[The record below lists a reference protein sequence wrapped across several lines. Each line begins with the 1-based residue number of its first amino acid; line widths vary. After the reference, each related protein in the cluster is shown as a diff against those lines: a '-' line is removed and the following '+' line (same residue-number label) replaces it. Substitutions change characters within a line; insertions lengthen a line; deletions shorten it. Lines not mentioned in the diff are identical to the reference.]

1 MRWVGVLLSTAGC
14 GLFGVCGVVWV
25 SAQGQVPGAGQSGT
39 QAGAQAAPQLSP
51 QAAYD
56 VATRPLDITRRSA
69 ANWSDAELAALK
81 VAQEQ
86 AKVECKGRSA
96 DQFEGEDLLAY
107 ARLCAFAQM
116 WQPVQQA
123 AMYYLAASRG
133 VTLEELRTGFPNLAT
148 AYDYE
153 IQASLHLNDVE
164 NAIQNTQTMLR
175 TVPYDEIVEDASNA
189 AVRYIQLIYTDR
201 AVALLA
207 QRQPIVLGM
216 MKANA
221 AIAVG
226 PLGPVKARVEALPT
240 AHPQLPVHTLYADAI
255 ALPAMLQFANLQ
267 KAAAAAYAELEAALP
282 AGLSADDAI
291 LTAESRRQYKLLG
304 AKLPAIQP
312 YAWLMDPAAATPDLG
327 KDFGAAT
334 VLLLFPDWCNQCVA
348 MGGKFVPVAKSLSDN
363 HTRFVALLAQAAA
376 PPAAKPPP
384 AKPALKMPAP
394 GTSKEA
400 KPAQSSKGETAHV
413 NILMNV
419 RPTAALLLSGTPTL
433 AVPNETLNTFVA
445 TDFPLLIVT
454 DHDGIVRAILTA
466 PENALEPEGLT
477 ELLAQHVME
486 HWPAG
491 KGQ

>member
-1 MRWVGVLLSTAGC
+1 MRWVGVLLLSAGC
-14 GLFGVCGVVWV
+14 ALV
-25 SAQGQVPGAGQSGT
+25 QGQPPGAGQGGAK
-39 QAGAQAAPQLSP
+39 AGAQAVPQLSP

-69 ANWSDAELAALK
+69 ANWSDAELAALA
-81 VAQEQ
+81 VAVGQ
-86 AKVECKGRSA
+86 AKVECKARSV
-96 DQFEGEDLLAY
+96 DLFEGEDLLAY

-123 AMYYLAASRG
+123 AMYYLVASRG
-133 VTLEELRTGFPNLAT
+133 AKPEELPTGFPNLAT

-153 IQASLHLNDVE
+153 IQASLHLNDVD

-189 AVRYIQLIYTDR
+189 AVRYIQLIYTDK
-201 AVALLA
+201 AIALLA
-207 QRQPIVLGM
+207 QRQPIVLGL

-221 AIAVG
+221 AIAASS
-226 PLGPVKARVEALPT
+226 PGPVKARVEALPT
-240 AHPQLPVHTLYADAI
+240 AHPHLPLHTLYADAI

-282 AGLSADDAI
+282 AGLTPDDAI
-291 LTAESRRQYKLLG
+291 LTGESRRQYKLLG

-312 YAWLMDPAAATPDLG
+312 YAWLLDPAAAVPDLS
-327 KDFGAAT
+327 KESGAAT

-348 MGGKFVPVAKSLSDN
+348 KGGKFVQVTKSLSAN
-363 HTRFVALLAQAAA
+363 RTRFVALLAQAAA
-376 PPAAKPPP
+376 PPVAKPQPARP
-384 AKPALKMPAP
+384 AKGA
-394 GTSKEA
+394 S
-400 KPAQSSKGETAHV
+400 AHV
-413 NILMNV
+413 DIQMNV
-419 RPTAALLLSGTPTL
+419 KPTAALLLSGTPTL

-477 ELLAQHVME
+477 ALLAQHVID
-486 HWPAG
+486 HWPVG